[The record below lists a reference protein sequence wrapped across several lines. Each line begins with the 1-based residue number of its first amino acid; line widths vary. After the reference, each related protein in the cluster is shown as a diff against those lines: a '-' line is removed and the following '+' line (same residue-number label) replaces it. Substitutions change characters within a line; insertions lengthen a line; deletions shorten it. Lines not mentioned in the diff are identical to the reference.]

1 MIVKR
6 IRATKVKHKGSH
18 IADLLRYITNAPVP
32 ENGAQK
38 RLEQTV
44 QRGLM
49 CDELPSQI
57 LEMAALASEVT
68 RSKNPINHYVLSW
81 REGEIPTPVQVE
93 QAVDIFVDHLGLT
106 GCQLVGAMHA
116 DTNNRHLHLAINKV
130 DPDTCKVRDINNRFD
145 IKMAHE
151 AIAKIEHA
159 QGWMPEENALHFV
172 DEHGEVKPRKEKKN
186 KEALPQGALD
196 SEVRSGSKSA
206 ARIAQERVGNL
217 FAEVQSWTELHL
229 RLKALNMAYVKDG
242 RGAKVWC
249 DGVALK
255 ASTVDRKH
263 GGFNK
268 LEKRLGR
275 FTALMEVK
283 ENDYFTHD
291 QATDNELDIDQLRAR
306 NGHGLRKLSEC
317 HLAGQSRGEDSGL
330 LQINAR
336 IGRSAVAELRRQSA
350 LARGRGAGRSG
361 SESGLGGRG
370 SSSESG
376 VGSSRE
382 ARSGVGIAGRG
393 IRSGIASDSDLG
405 GRRGGAGGTRGATG
419 SVSGINPAL
428 AAKYR
433 REKAEWN
440 KLKADAQALLKARHE
455 AEVKD
460 LKAQQGVDRERL
472 VKSQNWRGK
481 GGALNAL
488 RATIKE
494 DHSQAMAV
502 LKAAHAAQRKEL
514 VNHWKWEAG
523 RDVRQWLEQ
532 RGNVIEADA
541 WRYRRVTVVFII
553 GRQSVP
559 LAAVDVQ
566 GYDSIHAGDCI
577 HYRKKNADEIAFTD
591 RGTHITVF
599 DWRNEAVLLDALMV
613 AQAKWGSFE
622 VTGDDEFKARC
633 VALAAKH
640 NLELTN
646 PELLPMLESAKNLLP
661 PTLAKVD
668 AKVPEPEIEVA
679 AKPGPAIEVEAEP
692 VPEPEIEI
700 DEADEPVPEPEID
713 QDDEQPDEPERDD
726 GLSM

>member
-6 IRATKVKHKGSH
+6 IRATKVKHKANH
-18 IADLLRYITNAPVP
+18 IADLLRYITAAPEP

-44 QRGLM
+44 QRGMM

-68 RSKNPINHYVLSW
+68 RSKNPVNHYVLSW

-106 GCQLVGAMHA
+106 GCQLVGALHA

-145 IKMAHE
+145 IKKAHE
-151 AIAKIEHA
+151 AVALIEHR
-159 QGWMPEENALHFV
+159 QGWMPEENALNFV
-172 DEHGEVKPRKEKKN
+172 DEYGEVKPRKATKN

-196 SEVRSGSKSA
+196 SEVRSGSKAA

-229 RLKALNMAYVKDG
+229 RLQGLGMSYEKDG

-263 GGFNK
+263 GGFIK

-283 ENDYFTHD
+283 ENDYFIHD
-291 QATDNELDIDQLRAR
+291 QATDNQLDIDQLRAR
-306 NGHGLRKLSEC
+306 HGHGLRKLSEC
-317 HLAGQSRGEDSGL
+317 HLAGQEHREAPNI
-330 LQINAR
+330 LQIDAR
-336 IGRSAVAELRRQSA
+336 IDRRAATKLRRQSA
-350 LARGRGAGRSG
+350 LARGSGAGRSG
-361 SESGLGGRG
+361 SESSLGGRG
-370 SSSESG
+370 SRSESSARRGSEAGSGIGNTGRG
-376 VGSSRE
+376 V
-382 ARSGVGIAGRG
+382 RSGNAS
-393 IRSGIASDSDLG
+393 SGDLG
-405 GRRGGAGGTRGATG
+405 GRGSRSESGARGATESIHRIVG
-419 SVSGINPAL
+419 ADPRLIAE
-428 AAKYR
+428 YR
-433 REKAEWN
+433 REKDQWKERKQAEQGAQ
-440 KLKADAQALLKARHE
+440 KARHDAEFWALKARQKE
-455 AEVKD
+455 
-460 LKAQQGVDRERL
+460 DRERL
-472 VKSQNWRGK
+472 LASTNWKGK
-481 GGALNAL
+481 GAALNTA
-488 RATIKE
+488 RAVIKE
-494 DHSQAMAV
+494 DHSAGLAA
-502 LKAAHAAQRKEL
+502 LKAHQAKERKEL
-514 VNHWKWEAG
+514 VNKWKWAAG
-523 RDVRQWLEQ
+523 GDFKQWMQQ
-532 RGNVIEADA
+532 RGNVVEAEA
-541 WRYRRVTVVFII
+541 WKYKRTIVVFII

-599 DWRNEAVLLDALMV
+599 DWNDDAVLLDALMV

-622 VTGDDEFKARC
+622 VTGNDEFKARC
-633 VALAAKH
+633 VELAAKH
-640 NLELTN
+640 NLGLTN
-646 PELLPMLESAKNLLP
+646 PELLPMLAAAKNLLP
-661 PTLAKVD
+661 PSSAPIE
-668 AKVPEPEIEVA
+668 AQEPEIEVV
-679 AKPGPAIEVEAEP
+679 AKPGPAIEVDEP
-692 VPEPEIEI
+692 VQVPEIEVI
-700 DEADEPVPEPEID
+700 EADEPELD
-713 QDDEQPDEPERDD
+713 RDDEEPDEPVRDD